1 MQILVK
7 QIDTLKSKTHKN
19 KTLVE
24 YIVYLILGNTPI
36 EAYTEIG
43 TNMLNQRLKTLVSLN
58 NTKNI
63 TITHDYNN

>member
-43 TNMLNQRLKTLVSLN
+43 ANMLNQRLKTLLSLN
-58 NTKNI
+58 DTKNI
-63 TITHDYNN
+63 TITQDYNN